1 MTKTAFKVKSK
12 TQEKPKKDGVIQ
24 KEINKVKK
32 PKSLVSDTSS
42 QNSIKRTGKK
52 IQYSTQP
59 IVHMGKVIEYEKN
72 PHEYLK
78 ERRKLQNRLSATRMR
93 QAIKS
98 KIESMQE
105 AKGKCEF
112 LKRKLTFAEQLEKQV
127 RELKNTIL

>member
-1 MTKTAFKVKSK
+1 
-12 TQEKPKKDGVIQ
+12 
-24 KEINKVKK
+24 
-32 PKSLVSDTSS
+32 
-42 QNSIKRTGKK
+42 
-52 IQYSTQP
+52 
-59 IVHMGKVIEYEKN
+59 MGKVIEYEKN

-112 LKRKLTFAEQLEKQV
+112 LKRKLTFAEQLENQV
-127 RELKNTIL
+127 RELKNTVL